1 MASTAANAGPAFQQ
15 PPISLSH
22 VVQQTNSMIMREMEE
37 YHDIDRKRREQNKKL
52 EEIDCVDMLQ
62 KNSVNI
68 KQMKQL
74 LDRLIP
80 FDDDHMV
87 IKENK
92 TYSIEVIENNMMTFR
107 VPCKQANSPAKFTV
121 TFNSLKAPVAN
132 GSETTANGG
141 NHNGASDADFNHAS
155 N

>member
-1 MASTAANAGPAFQQ
+1 
-15 PPISLSH
+15 
-22 VVQQTNSMIMREMEE
+22 MIMREMEE
-37 YHDIDRKRREQNKKL
+37 YHDIDRKRREKSKRL
-52 EEIDCVDMLQ
+52 EEVDCVDMLQ
-62 KNSVNI
+62 RNSVNI

-121 TFNSLKAPVAN
+121 TFNEISTQAPP

-141 NHNGASDADFNHAS
+141 NQQNGAAEADFNHAA

>member
-1 MASTAANAGPAFQQ
+1 
-15 PPISLSH
+15 
-22 VVQQTNSMIMREMEE
+22 MREMEE
-37 YHDIDRKRREQNKKL
+37 YHDIDRKRREKTKKL

-62 KNSVNI
+62 RNSVNI

-121 TFNSLKAPVAN
+121 TFNNMSNQAN

-141 NHNGASDADFNHAS
+141 NHNGASNADFNHAA